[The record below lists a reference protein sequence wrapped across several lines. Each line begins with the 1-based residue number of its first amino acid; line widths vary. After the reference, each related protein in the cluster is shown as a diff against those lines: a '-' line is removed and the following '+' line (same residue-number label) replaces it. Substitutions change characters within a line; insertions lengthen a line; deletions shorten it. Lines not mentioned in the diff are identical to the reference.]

1 MRTPVSPYMHLFM
14 SYNKLIQ
21 SVEGISAGRSS
32 YLKNPGEL
40 IHSNIEKY
48 EEVNSYFQLSCSGV

>member
-48 EEVNSYFQLSCSGV
+48 EKVNSYF